1 MSFDFQAARLTM
13 VESQVRT
20 SDVTDYL
27 VQDAMRIA
35 PRETLC
41 PPEKQGIAYADADIE
56 YAPGLY
62 LLRPRAMGK
71 LLQALKPLPH
81 EKALCIAAPYAALVL
96 RTAGLEV
103 DEIAADK
110 TPAKGAYSLIVSE
123 GSVAEVPAAWPAAL
137 AEGGRMAVI
146 VRNGPM
152 GQAHLFI
159 KTDGRVASC
168 EVFDAAAPYLPGY
181 EPKAQFAF

>member
-1 MSFDFQAARLTM
+1 MTFDFHAARLTM

-35 PRETLC
+35 PREALC
-41 PPEKQGIAYADADIE
+41 PPAKMAIAYADADIE

-62 LLRPRAMGK
+62 LLRPRAIGK
-71 LLQALKPLPH
+71 LLQAIKPLAH
-81 EKALCIAAPYAALVL
+81 EKALAIAAPYGAQVL
-96 RTAGLEV
+96 RIGGLQV
-103 DEIAADK
+103 DEISADK
-110 TPAKGAYSLIVSE
+110 TPARGAYQVIVVE
-123 GSVAEVPAAWPAAL
+123 GSVSEVPASWTAAL

-146 VRNGPM
+146 VRDGPM
-152 GQAHLFI
+152 GKAHLYA
-159 KTDGRVASC
+159 KTGGRVVSC
-168 EVFDAAAPYLPGY
+168 EVFDAAAAFLPGH

>member
-1 MSFDFQAARLTM
+1 MTFDFQAARLTM

-35 PRETLC
+35 PRETLA
-41 PPEKQGIAYADADIE
+41 PAAKMAVAYADADLE

-62 LLRPRAMGK
+62 LLRPRAVGK
-71 LLQALKPLPH
+71 LLQALKPLAH

-103 DEIAADK
+103 VEIAADK
-110 TPAKGAYSLIVSE
+110 TPPKDAFDLIVSE
-123 GSVAEVPAAWPAAL
+123 GAVAELPASWSAAL

-146 VRNGPM
+146 LRTGPM
-152 GQAHLFI
+152 GKAHLFV
-159 KTDGRVASC
+159 KSGGRIASA
-168 EVFDAAAPYLPGY
+168 EVFDAATAYLPGH

>member
-1 MSFDFQAARLTM
+1 MTFDFHAARLTM

-35 PRETLC
+35 PREELC
-41 PPEKQGIAYADADIE
+41 PGKAAIAYADADIE

-62 LLRPRAMGK
+62 LLRPRAIGK
-71 LLQALKPLPH
+71 LLQAIKPLAH
-81 EKALCIAAPYAALVL
+81 EKALAISAPYGAQVL
-96 RTAGLEV
+96 RIAGLQV

-110 TPAKGAYSLIVSE
+110 TPAKNAYQVIVVEGA
-123 GSVAEVPAAWPAAL
+123 VAEVPAAWTAAL

-146 VRNGPM
+146 LRSGPM
-152 GQAHLFI
+152 GKAHLFAR
-159 KTDGRVASC
+159 TDGRVVSYEA
-168 EVFDAAAPYLPGY
+168 FDAAAAFLPGH
-181 EPKAQFAF
+181 EPKSQFAF